1 MTAHC
6 RERPADC
13 CRSGPLFR
21 CAGKGRNGCASR
33 AHQITPDA
41 RGDES
46 TIRRW
51 ARDTRLHVQ
60 EGQTGGQGCFATS
73 VLMLPRAGSSS
84 ALQHRGPS
92 KHRLRVIL
100 PASPTTTAHIHG
112 TYSKHAAPPDTDNSS
127 TTYAGAAAHM
137 LAVEQSSRR
146 IITMAQ
152 LGSSDSKPI
161 THTSRTPKH
170 AACLS

>member
-112 TYSKHAAPPDTDNSS
+112 TTLSMQLHQTLTTAAQHTQELPHICWLLNRV
-127 TTYAGAAAHM
+127 AAA
-137 LAVEQSSRR
+137 SSQWLSLGQVTQNPSR
-146 IITMAQ
+146 IQAE
-152 LGSSDSKPI
+152 LLS
-161 THTSRTPKH
+161 TPH
-170 AACLS
+170 A